1 LKEHPLHETHH
12 VYCVTEKYA
21 KVPNFLGGSL
31 PRHDSGDREYYCSA
45 MLTLFVPWRT
55 GKDIKQEGQSWDES
69 FTTHNFTKRQK
80 DIMKFFNIKYEC
92 LDARDDY
99 SANMKKNDEKLS
111 HWVSD
116 PNDDNRD
123 DDYGDNF
130 DTKLQPETDEDV
142 SELTVPG
149 QNGRRRS
156 AKMREMDEILRNAG
170 WMDSSP
176 NGNPD
181 VRDLQPVQPAEL
193 N

>member
-1 LKEHPLHETHH
+1 MKEHPLHETHH

-55 GKDIKQEGQSWDES
+55 GKDLKQEGQSWDES

-123 DDYGDNF
+123 AEM
-130 DTKLQPETDEDV
+130 TTMETI
-142 SELTVPG
+142 LI
-149 QNGRRRS
+149 QNCNLRQM
-156 AKMREMDEILRNAG
+156 KMF
-170 WMDSSP
+170 
-176 NGNPD
+176 
-181 VRDLQPVQPAEL
+181 L